1 MENKNNIPENFK
13 NDSDFLSKIEKK
25 NNFSVPNDYFEQLP
39 QVINNKKLNNSSI
52 KFYFDKL
59 SYRVLIPISAFIL
72 ITILVL
78 NWNDNTLK
86 NELTNEQIS
95 EFLLEEEDE
104 YLDENLIYETYYQ
117 VMPNEI
123 SMTNEE
129 EKYIDYLIENDIDV
143 STIIEEL

>member
-13 NDSDFLSKIEKK
+13 NDSDFLSKIVKK